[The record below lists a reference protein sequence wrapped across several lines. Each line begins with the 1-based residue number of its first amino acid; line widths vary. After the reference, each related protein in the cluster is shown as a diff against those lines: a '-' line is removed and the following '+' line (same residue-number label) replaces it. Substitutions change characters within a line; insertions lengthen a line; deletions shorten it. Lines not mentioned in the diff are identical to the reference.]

1 MKVIVCGA
9 GQVGF
14 NIARQLAA
22 ENNDVVIIDQSE
34 TLVRKVTDRLDVG
47 GVTGYASRPDI
58 LREAGANDADMLI
71 AVTYSDEVNMVA
83 CQVAHTIFK
92 IPRKIARIR
101 AQSYLEPQWSDM
113 FQRDHMPIDVIIS
126 PEVEVARS
134 VLRRLSAPGA
144 FESTPFLDGRV
155 RMVGTRLAP
164 DCPLL
169 HTPLRQ
175 LTELFPGLVAK
186 VVAFERNAKLYTPSG
201 DDQLLED
208 DNVFIIAREDHVGR
222 TLNLFGH
229 EEELARRIIIAG
241 GGNVGLNVA
250 LALEKQER
258 RIKVKLIERER
269 DRAEYV
275 AERLDR
281 TIVLNGDVLDSA
293 LLAEANVSEAEMIIA
308 LTDDD
313 KANLLAG
320 VLAKEEGATN
330 AMALI
335 NDHNLMR
342 LVAPLGLDAFI
353 NPRATTV
360 SSILRHVRRGRI
372 RNLHSVRDGAAEV
385 IEAQVLATSPLAGAP
400 LSSVNLPRGVM
411 VGAILSGNQIRVPEG
426 RDILRD
432 GDNVVI
438 FALKSAVPEVE
449 KLFRVTV
456 DYFA

>member
-14 NIARQLAA
+14 NIARQLST
-22 ENNDVVIIDQSE
+22 EDNDVVIVDQSE
-34 TLVRKVTDRLDVG
+34 NLVRKVTDRLDVG

-83 CQVAHTIFK
+83 CQVAHTVFK

-101 AQSYLEPQWSDM
+101 AQAYLAPQWSDM
-113 FQRDHMPIDVIIS
+113 FQRNHMPIDVIIS

-134 VLRRLSAPGA
+134 VMRRLSAPGA

-155 RMVGTRLAP
+155 RMVGTRLTA

-175 LTELFPGLVAK
+175 LTELFPDLVAK
-186 VVAFERNAKLYTPSG
+186 VVAFERNGKLNTPSG
-201 DDQLLED
+201 DDQLLAD
-208 DNVFIIAREDHVGR
+208 DNVFVIAREDHVGR
-222 TLNLFGH
+222 TLALFGH
-229 EEELARRIIIAG
+229 EEEVARRIIIAG

-258 RIKVKLIERER
+258 RIKVKLIERDRE
-269 DRAEYV
+269 RAEYV
-275 AERLDR
+275 AERLNR
-281 TIVLNGDVLDSA
+281 TIVLNGDVLDAA
-293 LLAEANVSEAEMIIA
+293 LLAEANVSDAEMIIA

-320 VLAKEEGATN
+320 VLAKEEGATS

-335 NDHNLMR
+335 NNQNLMR

-372 RNLHSVRDGAAEV
+372 RALHSVRDGAAEV

-400 LSSVNLPRGVM
+400 LSSVNLPPGVM
-411 VGAILSGNQIRVPEG
+411 VGAILSNGEIRVPRG
-426 RDILRD
+426 RDTLRD

>member
-22 ENNDVVIIDQSE
+22 ENNDVVVVDQSE
-34 TLVRKVTDRLDVG
+34 ALVRKVTDTLDVG
-47 GVTGYASRPDI
+47 GVTGYASRPDV
-58 LREAGANDADMLI
+58 LGEAGARDADMLI
-71 AVTYSDEVNMVA
+71 AVTYSDEVNMVS
-83 CQVAHTIFK
+83 CQVAHTVFS
-92 IPRKIARIR
+92 IPRKIARVR
-101 AQSYLEPQWSDM
+101 AQAYLEPQWSDM
-113 FQRDHMPIDVIIS
+113 FQRNHMPIDVIIS

-134 VLRRLSAPGA
+134 VLRRLGAPGA

-155 RMVGTRLAP
+155 RMIGTRLAG

-175 LTELFPGLVAK
+175 LTQLFPDIASK
-186 VVAFERNAKLYTPSG
+186 VVGFERNGKLYTPSG
-201 DDQLLED
+201 DDQLLPD

-222 TLNLFGH
+222 TLALFGH
-229 EEELARRIIIAG
+229 EEEVARRIIIAG

-250 LALEKQER
+250 FALEKQER
-258 RIKVKLIERER
+258 RIKTKLIERNRE
-269 DRAEYV
+269 RAEYV

-281 TIVLNGDVLDSA
+281 TIVLNGDVLDA
-293 LLAEANVSEAEMIIA
+293 TLLAEANVADAEMIIA

-320 VLAKEEGATN
+320 VLAKEEGTGS

-335 NDHNLMR
+335 NNQNLMR

-372 RNLHSVRDGAAEV
+372 RALHSVRDGAAEV
-385 IEAQVLATSPLAGAP
+385 IEAQILATSSLAGKP
-400 LSSVNLPRGVM
+400 LSSALLPPGVM
-411 VGAILSGNQIRVPEG
+411 VGAILSNNEIRVPDG
-426 RDILRD
+426 RDVLKD
-432 GDNVVI
+432 GDSVVI
-438 FALKSAVPEVE
+438 FALKNAVQDVE
-449 KLFRVTV
+449 KLFRGSV
-456 DYFA
+456 DYFQ

>member
-1 MKVIVCGA
+1 VKVIVCGA

-14 NIARQLAA
+14 NIARQLST
-22 ENNDVVIIDQSE
+22 ENNDVIIVDQSE
-34 TLVRKVTDRLDVG
+34 ALVRKVTDLLDVA
-47 GVTGYASRPDI
+47 GVTGYASRPDV
-58 LREAGANDADMLI
+58 LGEAGARDADMLI

-83 CQVAHTIFK
+83 CQVAHTVFS

-144 FESTPFLDGRV
+144 FESTPFLDGKV
-155 RMVGTRLAP
+155 RMVGTRLTGE
-164 DCPLL
+164 CPLL

-175 LTELFPGLVAK
+175 LTQLFPDVAAK
-186 VVAFERNAKLYTPSG
+186 VVAFERNGKLYTPSG

-222 TLNLFGH
+222 TMHLFGH
-229 EEELARRIIIAG
+229 QEEVARRIIIAG

-258 RIKVKLIERER
+258 RIKAKLIERDR
-269 DRAEYV
+269 TRAEYV

-281 TIVLNGDVLDSA
+281 TIVLNGDVLDAA
-293 LLAEANVSEAEMIIA
+293 LLAEANVAEAEMIIA

-320 VLAKEEGATN
+320 VLAKEEGAAS

-335 NDHNLMR
+335 NNQNLMR
-342 LVAPLGLDAFI
+342 LVSPLGLDAFI

-372 RNLHSVRDGAAEV
+372 RALHSVRDGAAEV
-385 IEAQVLATSPLAGAP
+385 IEAQVLATSQLTGAP
-400 LSSVNLPRGVM
+400 LVSINLPPGVM
-411 VGAILSGNQIRVPEG
+411 VGAILSNGEIKVPDG
-426 RDILRD
+426 RDVLRD
-432 GDNVVI
+432 GDSVVI
-438 FALKSAVPEVE
+438 FALKSAVQEGE
-449 KLFRVTV
+449 KMFRVSV
-456 DYFA
+456 DYF

>member
-14 NIARQLAA
+14 NIARQLST
-22 ENNDVVIIDQSE
+22 EDNDVVIVDQSE
-34 TLVRKVTDRLDVG
+34 NLVRKVTDRIDVG

-83 CQVAHTIFK
+83 CQVAHTVFK

-101 AQSYLEPQWSDM
+101 AQAYLAPQWSDM
-113 FQRDHMPIDVIIS
+113 FQRNHMPIDVIIS
-126 PEVEVARS
+126 PEVEVAHS

-155 RMVGTRLAP
+155 RMVGTRLAA

-175 LTELFPGLVAK
+175 LTELFPDLVAK
-186 VVAFERNAKLYTPSG
+186 VVAFERNGRLYTPSG
-201 DDQLLED
+201 DDQLLAD

-222 TLNLFGH
+222 TLTLFGH
-229 EEELARRIIIAG
+229 EEEVARRIIIAG

-258 RIKVKLIERER
+258 RIKAKLIERDRE
-269 DRAEYV
+269 RAEYV

-281 TIVLNGDVLDSA
+281 TIVLNGDVLDAA
-293 LLAEANVSEAEMIIA
+293 LLAEANVSDAEMIIA

-320 VLAKEEGATN
+320 VLAKEEGATG

-335 NDHNLMR
+335 NNQNLMR

-372 RNLHSVRDGAAEV
+372 RALHSVRDGAAEV

-400 LSSVNLPRGVM
+400 LSSVNMPPGVM
-411 VGAILSGNQIRVPEG
+411 VGAILSNGEIRVPSG
-426 RDILRD
+426 RDSLRD

-438 FALKSAVPEVE
+438 FALKNAVPEVE

>member
-14 NIARQLAA
+14 NIARQLAT
-22 ENNDVVIIDQSE
+22 ERNDVVVIDQSE
-34 TLVRKVTDRLDVG
+34 NLVRKVTDRLDVG
-47 GVTGYASRPDI
+47 GVSGYASRPDI
-58 LREAGANDADMLI
+58 LREAGAQDADMLI

-83 CQVAHTIFK
+83 CQVAHTIFQ

-101 AQSYLEPQWSDM
+101 AQAYLEPQWSDM

-155 RMVGTRLAP
+155 RMVGTRLAA

-186 VVAFERNAKLYTPSG
+186 VVAFERNGKLYTPSG

-208 DNVFIIAREDHVGR
+208 DNVFLIAREDHVGR
-222 TLNLFGH
+222 TLTLFGH
-229 EEELARRIIIAG
+229 EEEVARRIIIAG

-250 LALEKQER
+250 LSLEKQER
-258 RIKVKLIERER
+258 RIKAKLIERDR

-293 LLAEANVSEAEMIIA
+293 LLAEANVSDAEMIIA

-320 VLAKEEGATN
+320 VLAKEEGATS

-335 NDHNLMR
+335 NDQNLMR

-400 LSSVNLPRGVM
+400 LSAVNLPPGVM
-411 VGAILSGNQIRVPEG
+411 VGAILSNGEIKVPDG
-426 RDILRD
+426 RHALRD

>member
-14 NIARQLAA
+14 NIARQLST
-22 ENNDVVIIDQSE
+22 ENNDVIIVDQSE
-34 TLVRKVTDRLDVG
+34 ALVRKVTDLLDVA
-47 GVTGYASRPDI
+47 GVTGYASRPDV
-58 LREAGANDADMLI
+58 LGEAGARDADMLI

-83 CQVAHTIFK
+83 CQVAHTVFS

-144 FESTPFLDGRV
+144 FESTPFLDGKV
-155 RMVGTRLAP
+155 RMVGTRLTGE
-164 DCPLL
+164 CPLL

-175 LTELFPGLVAK
+175 LTQLFPDVAAK
-186 VVAFERNAKLYTPSG
+186 VVAFERNGKLYTPSG

-222 TLNLFGH
+222 TMHLFGH
-229 EEELARRIIIAG
+229 QEEVARRIIIAG

-258 RIKVKLIERER
+258 RIKAKLIERDR
-269 DRAEYV
+269 TRAEYV

-281 TIVLNGDVLDSA
+281 TIVLNGDVLDAA
-293 LLAEANVSEAEMIIA
+293 LLAEANVAEAEMIIA

-320 VLAKEEGATN
+320 VLAKEEGAAS

-335 NDHNLMR
+335 NNQNLMR
-342 LVAPLGLDAFI
+342 LVSPLGLDAFI

-372 RNLHSVRDGAAEV
+372 RALHSVRDGAAEV
-385 IEAQVLATSPLAGAP
+385 IEAQVLATSQLTGAP
-400 LSSVNLPRGVM
+400 LVSINLPPGVM
-411 VGAILSGNQIRVPEG
+411 VGAILSNGEIKVPDG
-426 RDILRD
+426 RDVLRD
-432 GDNVVI
+432 GDSVVI
-438 FALKSAVPEVE
+438 FALKSAVQEVE
-449 KLFRVTV
+449 KMFRVSV
-456 DYFA
+456 DYF

>member
-22 ENNDVVIIDQSE
+22 ENNDVVIVDQLE
-34 TLVRKVTDRLDVG
+34 PLVRKVTDTLDVG
-47 GVTGYASRPDI
+47 GVTGFASRPDV
-58 LREAGANDADMLI
+58 LGEAGARDADMLI

-83 CQVAHTIFK
+83 CQVAHTVFS
-92 IPRKIARIR
+92 IPRKIARVR
-101 AQSYLEPQWSDM
+101 AQAYLEPQWSDM
-113 FQRDHMPIDVIIS
+113 FQRNHMPIDVIIS

-144 FESTPFLDGRV
+144 FESTPFLNGRV
-155 RMVGTRLAP
+155 RMIGTRLAAN
-164 DCPLL
+164 CPLL

-175 LTELFPGLVAK
+175 LTQLFPDIAAK
-186 VVAFERNAKLYTPSG
+186 VVGFERNGKLYTPSG
-201 DDQLLED
+201 DDQLLPD
-208 DNVFIIAREDHVGR
+208 DNVFIISREDHVGR
-222 TLNLFGH
+222 TLALFGH
-229 EEELARRIIIAG
+229 EEEVARRIIIAG

-250 LALEKQER
+250 SALEKQER
-258 RIKVKLIERER
+258 RIKVKLVERNRE
-269 DRAEYV
+269 RAEYV

-281 TIVLNGDVLDSA
+281 TIVLNGDVLDA
-293 LLAEANVSEAEMIIA
+293 TLLAEANVADAEMIIA

-320 VLAKEEGATN
+320 VLAKEEGTAS

-335 NDHNLMR
+335 NNQNLMR

-372 RNLHSVRDGAAEV
+372 RALHSVRDGAAEV
-385 IEAQVLATSPLAGAP
+385 IEAQILATSSLAGTP
-400 LSSVNLPRGVM
+400 LSSIALPPGVM
-411 VGAILSGNQIRVPEG
+411 VGAILSNNEIRVPDG
-426 RDILRD
+426 RDVLKD

-438 FALKSAVPEVE
+438 FALKNAVQEVE
-449 KLFRVTV
+449 KLFRVSV
-456 DYFA
+456 DYFQ

>member
-14 NIARQLAA
+14 NIARQLST
-22 ENNDVVIIDQSE
+22 ENNDVIIVDQSE
-34 TLVRKVTDRLDVG
+34 ALVRKVTDLLDVA
-47 GVTGYASRPDI
+47 GVTGYASRPDV
-58 LREAGANDADMLI
+58 LGEAGARDADMLI

-83 CQVAHTIFK
+83 CQVAHTVFS

-144 FESTPFLDGRV
+144 FESTPFLDGKV
-155 RMVGTRLAP
+155 RMVGTRLTGE
-164 DCPLL
+164 CPLL

-175 LTELFPGLVAK
+175 LTQLFPDVAAK
-186 VVAFERNAKLYTPSG
+186 VVAFERNGKLYTPSG

-222 TLNLFGH
+222 TMHLFGH
-229 EEELARRIIIAG
+229 QEEVARRIIIAG

-258 RIKVKLIERER
+258 RIKAKLIERDR
-269 DRAEYV
+269 TRAEYV

-281 TIVLNGDVLDSA
+281 TIVLNGDVLDAA
-293 LLAEANVSEAEMIIA
+293 LLAEANVAEAEMIIA

-320 VLAKEEGATN
+320 VLAKEEGAAS

-335 NDHNLMR
+335 NNQNLMR
-342 LVAPLGLDAFI
+342 LVSPLGLDAFI

-372 RNLHSVRDGAAEV
+372 RALHSVRDGAAEV
-385 IEAQVLATSPLAGAP
+385 IEAQVLATSQLTGAP
-400 LSSVNLPRGVM
+400 LVSINLPPGVM
-411 VGAILSGNQIRVPEG
+411 VGAILSNGEIKVPDG
-426 RDILRD
+426 RDVLRD
-432 GDNVVI
+432 GDSVVI
-438 FALKSAVPEVE
+438 FALKSAVQEGE
-449 KLFRVTV
+449 KMFRVSV
-456 DYFA
+456 DYF